1 MAGISDPFGTGV
13 IENTQNQGGSSS
25 TLTVNNTASYVFS
38 GHLRDH
44 NLGNGSLALVKGG
57 AGKLTLSGAYSGS
70 YTGGLTVNAGTLD
83 YSGGVLPVCNYTVN
97 GGTLNIGSLSQ
108 SIGTFLI
115 TGGTVDGDGTL
126 TSNANYNV
134 QGGQVNAVLAGP
146 SLALTKSGTETA
158 VLANDNTYA
167 GLTTISAGT
176 LQLGAG
182 SNAGGVA
189 GNISISSAGT
199 LGINRSDAVTFT
211 SKLSGTGTMIKSGT
225 GTLAMSGSNTFSGN
239 VALNNG
245 TLDYSGNSILPVG
258 NYTVNGGTLNLGSLS
273 ASIGS
278 FQLTG
283 GAVAGSGA
291 LTSNSTFALRA
302 GTVNPGLAG
311 SAVLNKSGQGTAIL
325 NGPCTYTGLTTVAN
339 GTLQLGPAAQSAV
352 LAGGGADIQAGKI
365 VFNYGA
371 GADPAS
377 QIASILG
384 TGYGDGSH
392 PFASGQIR
400 SSTAASVGLA
410 LGWRDVASA
419 QAVTV
424 MYTLYGDADLS
435 GTVDFT
441 DLNTVLSDY
450 NKPGTWADGDFN
462 YDGQVD
468 FADLNSVLSFY
479 NQSVP
484 VVVDASSYNDLDGG
498 ALDALSGAGISVVP
512 EPSSVVLLLVGLV
525 SLLAYLRRKLR

>member
-1 MAGISDPFGTGV
+1 MLAGS
-13 IENTQNQGGSSS
+13 
-25 TLTVNNTASYVFS
+25 
-38 GHLRDH
+38 
-44 NLGNGSLALVKGG
+44 
-57 AGKLTLSGAYSGS
+57 
-70 YTGGLTVNAGTLD
+70 
-83 YSGGVLPVCNYTVN
+83 
-97 GGTLNIGSLSQ
+97 
-108 SIGTFLI
+108 
-115 TGGTVDGDGTL
+115 GTL
-126 TSNANYNV
+126 TSNSAYNI
-134 QGGQVNAVLAGP
+134 Q
-146 SLALTKSGTETA
+146 
-158 VLANDNTYA
+158 
-167 GLTTISAGT
+167 
-176 LQLGAG
+176 
-182 SNAGGVA
+182 
-189 GNISISSAGT
+189 
-199 LGINRSDAVTFT
+199 
-211 SKLSGTGTMIKSGT
+211 
-225 GTLAMSGSNTFSGN
+225 
-239 VALNNG
+239 
-245 TLDYSGNSILPVG
+245 
-258 NYTVNGGTLNLGSLS
+258 
-273 ASIGS
+273 
-278 FQLTG
+278 
-283 GAVAGSGA
+283 
-291 LTSNSTFALRA
+291 A
-302 GTVNPGLAG
+302 GTVGPGLAG
-311 SAVLNKSGQGTAIL
+311 SVGLNKTTSGTAIL
-325 NGPCTYTGLTTVAN
+325 NGPCTYSGLTTVAN

-377 QIASILG
+377 QIVSILG

-400 SSTAASVGLA
+400 SSTAASAGLA
-410 LGWRDVASA
+410 LGWRDDAASA

-512 EPSSVVLLLVGLV
+512 EPSSVVLLASCV
-525 SLLAYLRRKLR
+525 SALLAYAWRKKKQS